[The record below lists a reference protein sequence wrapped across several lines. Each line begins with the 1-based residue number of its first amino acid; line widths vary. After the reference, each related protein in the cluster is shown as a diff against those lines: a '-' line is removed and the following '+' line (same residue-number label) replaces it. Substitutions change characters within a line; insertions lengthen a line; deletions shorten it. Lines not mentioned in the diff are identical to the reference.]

1 MAELESEVGS
11 ATEEQEDTDEEDRS
25 VDIAPVAA

>member
-1 MAELESEVGS
+1 MAELESEVNS

-25 VDIAPVAA
+25 VDIAPAA